1 MKAVVFDRYGSVEVL
16 QYRELSKPTIKPDQL
31 LVRVRASSVN
41 PVDWKI
47 RQGHLQLLS
56 GFNFPRIVGSDISG
70 VVEEIGKEVTKFQ
83 PGDEVYTFLN
93 PMTGGACA
101 EYCAV
106 PESAAAIKPQNIT
119 HTEAAT
125 VPIAGLT
132 ALQALRDLGEIQ
144 AGKKVLINGASGGV
158 GTFAVQIAKAMDAV
172 VTGVCSA
179 KNRDFVNNLGAD
191 FVLDYAEVDFT
202 KQTEKYDIILDAV
215 GKKTF
220 AECENVLQTD
230 GVYISTLP
238 SFDNLVPMFISWF
251 VPGKKAKS
259 IVANANNSDLGIL
272 RELIESGK
280 VEPIVDRTYSLQ
292 EVAAAHAYSETGR
305 AVGKIAIDIESRKST
320 QT

>member
-31 LVRVRASSVN
+31 LVRVSASSIN

-93 PMTGGACA
+93 PLTGGACA

-158 GTFAVQIAKAMDAV
+158 GIFAVQIGKAMDAV

-179 KNRDFVNNLGAD
+179 KNRDLVKNLGAD
-191 FVLDYAEVDFT
+191 FVLDYAEVEFT

-215 GKKTF
+215 ATKTF
-220 AECENVLQTD
+220 PECENVLEKE

-238 SFDNLVPMFISWF
+238 SFDNLAPMFLSLF
-251 VPGKKAKS
+251 MSGKKAKL
-259 IVANANNSDLGIL
+259 IVANANNRDLGIL

-280 VEPIVDRTYSLQ
+280 VEPIVDRTYSLA

-305 AVGKIAIDIESRKST
+305 AVGKIAIGIE
-320 QT
+320 

>member
-16 QYRELSKPTIKPDQL
+16 QYREIEKPIAKSNEL

-41 PVDWKI
+41 PVDWKV
-47 RQGHLQLLS
+47 RQGHVQLLS

-70 VVEEIGKEVTKFQ
+70 VVVEIGQEVTKFQ

-93 PMTGGACA
+93 PMTGGACS

-106 PESAAAIKPQNIT
+106 PESAVAIKPKNIT
-119 HTEAAT
+119 HAEAAT

-158 GTFAVQIAKAMDAV
+158 GTFAVQIAKAMNAE

-179 KNRDFVNNLGAD
+179 KNRDFVNSLGAD

-202 KQTEKYDIILDAV
+202 KQIQKYDIILDAV
-215 GKKTF
+215 NTKTF
-220 AECENVLQTD
+220 YDCEKVLQPE

-238 SFDNLVPMFISWF
+238 SFDNLAPMFLSLL
-251 VPGKKAKS
+251 VPGKKAKI
-259 IVANANNSDLGIL
+259 IVANANNSDLSAL

-280 VEPIVDRTYSLQ
+280 VEPIVDRTYSLE

-305 AVGKIAIDIESRKST
+305 AVGKIAIVIE
-320 QT
+320 

>member
-31 LVRVRASSVN
+31 LVRVSASSIN

-93 PMTGGACA
+93 PLTGGACA

-132 ALQALRDLGEIQ
+132 ALQALGDLGEIQ

-158 GTFAVQIAKAMDAV
+158 G
-172 VTGVCSA
+172 
-179 KNRDFVNNLGAD
+179 
-191 FVLDYAEVDFT
+191 
-202 KQTEKYDIILDAV
+202 ILQC
-215 GKKTF
+215 K
-220 AECENVLQTD
+220 
-230 GVYISTLP
+230 
-238 SFDNLVPMFISWF
+238 
-251 VPGKKAKS
+251 
-259 IVANANNSDLGIL
+259 L
-272 RELIESGK
+272 RK
-280 VEPIVDRTYSLQ
+280 R
-292 EVAAAHAYSETGR
+292 
-305 AVGKIAIDIESRKST
+305 
-320 QT
+320 

>member
-16 QYRELSKPTIKPDQL
+16 QYRELEKPTIQPDQL
-31 LVRVRASSVN
+31 LVRVRASSIN

-47 RQGHLQLLS
+47 RQGQLQLLS

-70 VVEEIGKEVTKFQ
+70 VVVEIGRDVTKFQ

-101 EYCAV
+101 EYAAV
-106 PESAAAIKPQNIT
+106 PESTAAIKPQNIT
-119 HTEAAT
+119 HAEAAT

-132 ALQALRDLGEIQ
+132 ALQALRDLGEIK

-158 GTFAVQIAKAMDAV
+158 GTFAVQIAKTMNAE

-202 KQTEKYDIILDAV
+202 KQIEKYDIILDAV
-215 GKKTF
+215 TTKTF
-220 AECENVLQTD
+220 SECEKVLQPE

-238 SFDNLVPMFISWF
+238 SFDNLAPMFLSLF
-251 VPGKKAKS
+251 VPGKKAKI
-259 IVANANNSDLGIL
+259 IVANANNRDLGIL

-280 VEPIVDRTYSLQ
+280 LEPIVDRTYSLQ

-305 AVGKIAIDIESRKST
+305 AVGKIAIDRFSISDF
-320 QT
+320 

>member
-1 MKAVVFDRYGSVEVL
+1 MKAVAFDRYGSAEEL
-16 QYRELSKPTIKPDQL
+16 RYRELEKPIAKSNEL

-47 RQGHLQLLS
+47 RQGHLQLLT

-70 VVEEIGKEVTKFQ
+70 VVVEVGREVTKFQ

-93 PMTGGACA
+93 PMSGGACA
-101 EYCAV
+101 EYAV
-106 PESAAAIKPQNIT
+106 VAESDAAIKPKNIT
-119 HTEAAT
+119 HAEAAA

-132 ALQALRDLGEIQ
+132 ALQALRDLGQIQ
-144 AGKKVLINGASGGV
+144 AGNKVLINGASGGV
-158 GTFAVQIAKAMDAV
+158 GTFAVQVAKAMNAE

-179 KNRDFVNNLGAD
+179 KNIEFIKTLGAD

-202 KQTEKYDIILDAV
+202 QQTQKYDIILDAV
-215 GKKTF
+215 GTKTF
-220 AECENVLQTD
+220 SECEKVLQPE

-238 SFDNLVPMFISWF
+238 SFENLAPMLTSWF
-251 VPGKKAKS
+251 LSGKKAKF
-259 IVANANNSDLGIL
+259 ILANANPSDLGAL
-272 RELIESGK
+272 RELIESDK

-305 AVGKIAIDIESRKST
+305 AIGKIAIVIE
-320 QT
+320 

>member
-31 LVRVRASSVN
+31 LVRVSASSVN

-47 RQGHLQLLS
+47 RQGHVQLLS

-70 VVEEIGKEVTKFQ
+70 VVEEIGREVTKFQ

-93 PMTGGACA
+93 PLTGGACA

-158 GTFAVQIAKAMDAV
+158 GIFAVQIAKAMDAV

-179 KNRDFVNNLGAD
+179 KNRDFVKNLGAD
-191 FVLDYAEVDFT
+191 FVLDYAEVDFS

-220 AECENVLQTD
+220 AECENVLETD

-259 IVANANNSDLGIL
+259 IVANANNRDLGIL

-280 VEPIVDRTYSLQ
+280 VEPIVDRTYSLA

-305 AVGKIAIDIESRKST
+305 AVGKIAIGIE
-320 QT
+320 

>member
-31 LVRVRASSVN
+31 LLRGSASSIN

-70 VVEEIGKEVTKFQ
+70 VVEEIGWEVTKFQ

-93 PMTGGACA
+93 PLTGGACA

-132 ALQALRDLGEIQ
+132 ALQALGDLGEIQ

-158 GTFAVQIAKAMDAV
+158 GIFAVQIGKAMDAV

-179 KNRDFVNNLGAD
+179 KNRDLVKNLGAD
-191 FVLDYAEVDFT
+191 FVLDYAEVEFT

-215 GKKTF
+215 ATKTF
-220 AECENVLQTD
+220 SECENVLETE

-238 SFDNLVPMFISWF
+238 SFDNLAPMFLSWF
-251 VPGKKAKS
+251 MSGKKAKL
-259 IVANANNSDLGIL
+259 IVANANNRDLGVL

-305 AVGKIAIDIESRKST
+305 AVGKIAIGIE
-320 QT
+320 

>member
-31 LVRVRASSVN
+31 LVRVSASSIN

-93 PMTGGACA
+93 PLTGGACA

-132 ALQALRDLGEIQ
+132 ALQALGDLGEIQ

-158 GTFAVQIAKAMDAV
+158 GIFAVQIGKAMDAV

-179 KNRDFVNNLGAD
+179 KNRDFVNNLGAN
-191 FVLDYAEVDFT
+191 FVLDYAEVEFT

-215 GKKTF
+215 ATKTF
-220 AECENVLQTD
+220 PECENVLEKE

-238 SFDNLVPMFISWF
+238 SFDNLAPMFLSLF
-251 VPGKKAKS
+251 MSGKKAKL
-259 IVANANNSDLGIL
+259 IVANANNRDLGIL

-280 VEPIVDRTYSLQ
+280 VEPIVDRTYSLP

-305 AVGKIAIDIESRKST
+305 AVGKIAIGIE
-320 QT
+320 